1 MIENVYE
8 PLAEYRD
15 RYRAAFAE
23 NARAK
28 FDALVEESG
37 IDVAANARTMAELR
51 QLEAEHGVLSRKRM
65 WWRLVLTGTCLAAG
79 YLVYLG
85 WCDYVDRESATST
98 AWVWTKIALE
108 AIGVFGLVFTGC
120 RYLLPI
126 IRRLSA
132 RLADLARLIQEKK
145 DEGWRQLAPL
155 NALFDWDVVPELIER
170 TVPRIRMD
178 RRFSNGRLYDL
189 CHSYDWDGAF
199 NKDKSILVAQS
210 GEIHGNPFVLAE
222 TLERSD
228 GVKTYEGSLEI
239 EWREK
244 ERDSDGDWHWVTKQQ
259 TLRAEIERFIP
270 VYDKR
275 KYLIYGCTAAP
286 KLIFSRVP
294 QGLSGDGALVSA
306 KRRAELKRLE
316 KKAWKGGASG
326 NFTLLANDDFE
337 VQFHADNRN
346 DEQQFRVLFTPV
358 AQQQMLKLLNDDK
371 EGWGDDFTFSKKK
384 MINIIQ
390 ATHLDKTDLDTDPRH
405 FMGYDLKVVR
415 EHFAEFTGSYFRS
428 FYFSM
433 APLLA
438 IPLYQLTRSH
448 DDIWKTPHD
457 RQSSFWEHETMANY
471 QGQDLFR
478 HPDSVTKN
486 LLETAVVSENED
498 RQVLNVTAHGYRGV
512 PRVDYVSVKGGDGY
526 YHDVPVHWTEYL
538 PVSRSSLMTVAENN
552 ELSLPAFRRKTLSEP
567 ALSHAVE
574 GGQWKD
580 VENYFRRSMVAFLG
594 DVPLVASEM
603 AQEKKADSESVEAE

>member
-1 MIENVYE
+1 MRLPPSPVRARGRQEVVGAHDTEQPGFAKVNAPSFPREGYGVCHHFPSLRLTLLCLLLI
-8 PLAEYRD
+8 AEVTTPNRV
-15 RYRAAFAE
+15 R
-23 NARAK
+23 
-28 FDALVEESG
+28 
-37 IDVAANARTMAELR
+37 
-51 QLEAEHGVLSRKRM
+51 
-65 WWRLVLTGTCLAAG
+65 
-79 YLVYLG
+79 
-85 WCDYVDRESATST
+85 
-98 AWVWTKIALE
+98 
-108 AIGVFGLVFTGC
+108 
-120 RYLLPI
+120 LLP
-126 IRRLSA
+126 
-132 RLADLARLIQEKK
+132 
-145 DEGWRQLAPL
+145 
-155 NALFDWDVVPELIER
+155 
-170 TVPRIRMD
+170 
-178 RRFSNGRLYDL
+178 
-189 CHSYDWDGAF
+189 
-199 NKDKSILVAQS
+199 QS
-210 GEIHGNPFVLAE
+210 
-222 TLERSD
+222 T
-228 GVKTYEGSLEI
+228 
-239 EWREK
+239 
-244 ERDSDGDWHWVTKQQ
+244 
-259 TLRAEIERFIP
+259 
-270 VYDKR
+270 
-275 KYLIYGCTAAP
+275 
-286 KLIFSRVP
+286 
-294 QGLSGDGALVSA
+294 
-306 KRRAELKRLE
+306 
-316 KKAWKGGASG
+316 
-326 NFTLLANDDFE
+326 
-337 VQFHADNRN
+337 
-346 DEQQFRVLFTPV
+346 
-358 AQQQMLKLLNDDK
+358 
-371 EGWGDDFTFSKKK
+371 KKK

-552 ELSLPAFRRKTLSEP
+552 ELSLPAFRRKALSEP

-594 DVPLVASEM
+594 DVPLVGSEM